1 MPRLIVPSSGGGTK
15 LTRIFRAGGLG
26 DGDGDSCAASWPIT
40 SRAQKT
46 SPILFVRRRSNI
58 ATPIDVRENVVAP
71 FAVGQKSFVH
81 LPSHKLI
88 IQPVEPQQMI
98 GDSFCRVMFRSPGL
112 DQKRPVARL
121 GQE

>member
-15 LTRIFRAGGLG
+15 PTRIFRGGALGDG
-26 DGDGDSCAASWPIT
+26 DGDGDSCAASGPVT
-40 SRAQKT
+40 SRAQRT
-46 SPILFVRRRSNI
+46 SVILFVRRRSNI

-88 IQPVEPQQMI
+88 IQPVKPQQMI
-98 GDSFCRVMFRSPGL
+98 RDSFCRVMFRSPGL
-112 DQKRPVARL
+112 DQ
-121 GQE
+121 